1 MATRA
6 VIIGASGRMG
16 QSLLREARSI
26 ADLAITGAVVPA
38 ASAALGR
45 DAGELAGTAPL
56 GVTVS
61 ADLRGALDSADVA
74 IDFSRPEATAANLAA
89 CRSAGTPLL
98 LGVTGYPAQIEGE
111 LVAAAR
117 YIPLLVASNT
127 SLGVTLLVELVRTA
141 ARALPESF
149 DIEIVETH
157 HRMKRDAPSGTAL
170 ALARAAGEGR
180 GLPAEQALAGVGA
193 ARAGAR
199 PAGQIGFAVVRGGDV
214 AGEHDVRFLGVGET
228 LVLGHRA
235 SDRTVFARGA
245 LTAALWL
252 AQQPAGRYSM
262 RDYLFSDQRLA

>member
-1 MATRA
+1 
-6 VIIGASGRMG
+6 MG
-16 QSLLREARSI
+16 QSLLRAARSFP
-26 ADLAITGAVVPA
+26 DLVVTGAVASV

-61 ADLRGALDSADVA
+61 ADLPSALASADVA
-74 IDFSRPEATAANLAA
+74 LDFSRPEATAGNLAA

-98 LGVTGYPAQIEGE
+98 LGVTGYPGQIEAE
-111 LVAAAR
+111 FAEAAR
-117 YIPLLVASNT
+117 HIPLLVAPNT

-141 ARALPESF
+141 ARALPEAF

-180 GLPAEQALAGVGA
+180 GLPADAALAGAGA
-193 ARAGAR
+193 TRAGPR
-199 PAGQIGFAVVRGGDV
+199 QAGQIGFAVLRGGDAV
-214 AGEHDVRFLGVGET
+214 GEHDVRFLGTGET

-235 SDRTVFARGA
+235 SDRSVFARGA

-252 AQQPAGRYSM
+252 AQQRAGRYSM
-262 RDYLFSDQRLA
+262 RDILFSDQRLA

>member
-1 MATRA
+1 MTTRA

-16 QSLLREARSI
+16 QSLLREARSV
-26 ADLAITGAVVPA
+26 ADLAITGAVVSA

-45 DAGELAGTAPL
+45 DAGEIAGTAPL

-61 ADLRGALDSADVA
+61 ADLPAALASADVA
-74 IDFSRPEATAANLAA
+74 IDFSCPEATAANLAA

-98 LGVTGYPAQIEGE
+98 LGVTGYPGPIETE
-111 LVAAAR
+111 FAAAAR
-117 YIPLLVASNT
+117 HIPLLVAANT
-127 SLGVTLLVELVRTA
+127 SIGVTLLVELVRTA
-141 ARALPESF
+141 ARTLPDTF
-149 DIEIVETH
+149 DIEILETH

-180 GLPAEQALAGVGA
+180 GLPAEQALAGAGA
-193 ARAGAR
+193 ARTGAR
-199 PAGQIGFAVVRGGDV
+199 RAGPIGFAVLRGGDGV
-214 AGEHDVRFLGVGET
+214 GEHEVRFLGAGET

-252 AQQPAGRYSM
+252 AQQPAGRYFM
-262 RDYLFSDQRLA
+262 RDILFSDQRLA